1 MTAPARSPAA
11 RHYVL
16 FVLACLSA
24 MNQLDRQIMN
34 ILIEPIRH
42 EFSLGDTQ
50 IGALVGLAFALIYT
64 ALSIPA
70 ALYAVRGNRTGLL
83 TVSALIWGAMTTA
96 CGFAVSYSQLFLTRF
111 GVGIG
116 EAGGMPASHA
126 IISDLYGPD
135 DRAMA
140 LSTWAAGVNVGVF
153 GAFLFGGII
162 GQVYGWRIAFV
173 AAGAMTLAI
182 AALLRLTVREPARRM
197 PPQQAHENVSP
208 RPFGDTLRIM
218 TRSSILRHVTIAST
232 LASIS
237 GYASLTWLPSFFVR
251 SHGMTIASAG
261 TYLALTIGIGG
272 AFGTWFGG
280 VACDWLRRRDL
291 RWSLWLVAA
300 VLVATR
306 PLYFGALLVQPTL
319 SALLL
324 FLIPG
329 ICSAIYV
336 GPSLAVLHNYM
347 RAELRPVASSVFLL
361 VLNLIGLG
369 LGPLMAGALS
379 QFIFASHGADAL
391 RYSLVVVQCISF
403 WAAIHYYL
411 AGVRLASCEAGTAL
425 PMQKTGGSPAAD
437 QP

>member
-11 RHYVL
+11 RHYIL
-16 FVLACLSA
+16 FVLAGLSA
-24 MNQLDRQIMN
+24 MNQLDRQVMN

-42 EFSLGDTQ
+42 EFSLGDAQ

-70 ALYAVRGNRTGLL
+70 ALYAIRGNRTALL
-83 TVSALIWGAMTTA
+83 TVSALIWGAMTAA
-96 CGFAVSYSQLFLTRF
+96 CGFAVSYSQLFLARF

-135 DRAMA
+135 NRAMA

-153 GAFLFGGII
+153 GAFLFGGIV
-162 GQVYGWRIAFV
+162 GRVYGWRIAFV
-173 AAGAMTLAI
+173 AAGAVTLALT
-182 AALLRLTVREPARRM
+182 ALLRLTVREPTRHM
-197 PPQQAHENVSP
+197 PSPQAHALS
-208 RPFGDTLRIM
+208 RPLGDTLRIM
-218 TRSSILRHVTIAST
+218 TRDSILRHVTVAST

-251 SHGMTIASAG
+251 SHGMTIAGAG
-261 TYLALTIGIGG
+261 TYLALTIGVGG

-280 VACDWLRRRDL
+280 VACDWLRLRDL
-291 RWSLWLVAA
+291 RWSLWLVAV

-336 GPSLAVLHNYM
+336 GPSLAVLHNHM
-347 RAELRPVASSVFLL
+347 RAELRPVASAMFLL
-361 VLNLIGLG
+361 VLNFVGLG
-369 LGPLMAGALS
+369 LGPLLAGVIS
-379 QFIFASHGADAL
+379 QFAFASYGNDAL

-411 AGVRLASCEAGTAL
+411 AGVRLGSRKDNYVL
-425 PMQKTGGSPAAD
+425 PRPATDGVPATGKP
-437 QP
+437 